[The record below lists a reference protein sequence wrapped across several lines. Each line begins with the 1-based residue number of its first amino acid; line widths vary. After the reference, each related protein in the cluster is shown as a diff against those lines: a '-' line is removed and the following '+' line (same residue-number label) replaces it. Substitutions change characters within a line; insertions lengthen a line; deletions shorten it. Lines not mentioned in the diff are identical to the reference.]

1 MGKCIKVLTLHIIYL
16 KFVKRLA
23 KGCAERRSNP
33 DVWGWGWG
41 WGGGR
46 RRDFCHPSRPAL
58 GRTEPPIKWASGLFP
73 EDKAAGT
80 WC

>member
-33 DVWGWGWG
+33 DGWG
-41 WGGGR
+41 WGGEI
-46 RRDFCHPSRPAL
+46 SVTRPD
-58 GRTEPPIKWASGLFP
+58 RP
-73 EDKAAGT
+73 
-80 WC
+80 